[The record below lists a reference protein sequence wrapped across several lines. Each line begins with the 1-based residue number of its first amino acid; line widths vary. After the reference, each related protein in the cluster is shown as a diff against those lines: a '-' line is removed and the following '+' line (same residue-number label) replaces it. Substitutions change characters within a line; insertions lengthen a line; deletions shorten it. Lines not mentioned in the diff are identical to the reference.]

1 MRNLFVTTLL
11 MLSAVFSAPGQSSNV
26 KSAQA
31 KPLLEFPVAEGYFSG
46 ADGARLFYRKVG
58 NGKDIFVLLHGGPGG
73 NMNSVWP
80 DLESL
85 AKRHAILM
93 YDQRG
98 GGRST
103 IIKDAAR
110 LTAAQHVRDLEALRQ
125 HFRLKRLTLIGESWG
140 AGLAALYAAKHPGR
154 VSRLLLLGPM
164 PPTKAL
170 ATKRFDQV
178 NESTDFYKRLAE
190 LRQAMPKATDPI
202 ALCREMFGVYLTAYF
217 FDQSA
222 MSRRR
227 SSSCNAPPE
236 AVRNY
241 LVVNDA
247 TFASLKD
254 WDFLGM
260 LAKLQ
265 QPTLIVEG
273 EQSASTV
280 ASVRAWA
287 KAMPNARLLLIA
299 NAGHFPQVEQ
309 PEVFFPAVEKFLRGG
324 WPVGAKP
331 ESKIS
336 TN

>member
-11 MLSAVFSAPGQSSNV
+11 ILSAAFSAPGQTSNV
-26 KSAQA
+26 KSARA
-31 KPLLEFPVAEGYFSG
+31 KPSAEFPVTEGYFTG
-46 ADGARLFYRKVG
+46 ADGVRLFYRKVG

-80 DLESL
+80 DLEAL
-85 AKRHAILM
+85 AKHHTILM

-98 GGRST
+98 GGRSA

-110 LTAAQHVRDLEALRQ
+110 LTVAHHIRDLEALRQ
-125 HFRLKRLTLIGESWG
+125 HFRLQRLTLIGESWG
-140 AGLAALYAAKHPGR
+140 AGLAALYAARHPER

-170 ATKRFDQV
+170 ATRRFDKV

-202 ALCREMFGVYLTAYF
+202 ALCREMFKVYLKAYF

-254 WDFLGM
+254 WDFLPM

-265 QPTLIVEG
+265 QPALVVEG

-287 KAMPNARLLLIA
+287 KALPNARLLWIA

-309 PEVFFPAVEKFLRGG
+309 PEIFFPAVETFLRGG
-324 WPVGAKP
+324 WPEGAKV
-331 ESKIS
+331 ESRIG

>member
-1 MRNLFVTTLL
+1 MRNIFVTTLL
-11 MLSAVFSAPGQSSNV
+11 MLLAILSAPSHTSNV

-31 KPLLEFPVAEGYFSG
+31 KPSVDFPVAEGYFTG
-46 ADGARLFYRKVG
+46 ADGVRLFYRKVG
-58 NGKDIFVLLHGGPGG
+58 NGRDLFVLLHGGPGG

-85 AKRHAILM
+85 AKHHTILM

-98 GGRST
+98 GGRSA

-110 LTAAQHVRDLEALRQ
+110 LTAAHHVRDLEALRQ
-125 HFRLKRLTLIGESWG
+125 HFSLKRLTLIGESWG
-140 AGLAALYAAKHPGR
+140 AGLAALYAARHPER

-170 ATKRFDQV
+170 ATRRFDKV

-190 LRQAMPKATDPI
+190 FRQAMPNATDPI

-227 SSSCNAPPE
+227 ASSCNAPPE

-254 WDFLGM
+254 WDFLPR

-280 ASVRAWA
+280 ASVRVWA
-287 KAMPNARLLLIA
+287 KALPNARLLLIA

-309 PEVFFPAVEKFLRGG
+309 PEVFFPAVEKFLRGS
-324 WPVGAKP
+324 WPEGAKV
-331 ESKIS
+331 ESKIGV
-336 TN
+336 N